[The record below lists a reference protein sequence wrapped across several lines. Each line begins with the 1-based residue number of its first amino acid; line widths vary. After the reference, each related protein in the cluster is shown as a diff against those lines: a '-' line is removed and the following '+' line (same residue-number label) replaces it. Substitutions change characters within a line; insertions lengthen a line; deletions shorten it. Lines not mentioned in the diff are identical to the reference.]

1 MRKFMVIAIP
11 IVTLILF
18 VLIMLSDKVL
28 KNSLNNDD
36 NIPVSIDSVRKEIE
50 EDDWAEANNK
60 AHELTNVWSKV
71 AKRVQFSAEKDEI
84 NGFYKNL
91 ARLKGAITA
100 KDKSDAFMEL
110 NEAYEHWI
118 NLGK

>member
-1 MRKFMVIAIP
+1 MRRFLIISIP
-11 IVTLILF
+11 IATIVLF

-36 NIPVSIDSVRKEIE
+36 NIPVSIESVRKEIE
-50 EDDWAEANNK
+50 KDDWAKANDKVDQLTSTWNK
-60 AHELTNVWSKV
+60 VV
-71 AKRVQFSAEKDEI
+71 KRVQFSAEKDEI

-91 ARLKGAITA
+91 ARLQGAVDA
-100 KDKSDAFMEL
+100 KDKTNAFMEL
-110 NEAYEHWI
+110 NEAYEHWV